1 MPARTRRSVDH
12 RVMSAPS
19 NITRPPRAGISPMTV
34 LSNVV
39 LPTPL
44 RPMRQTTLF
53 AGTVRSTPHSTCDSP
68 YVASTRSTVSMN
80 VFPLPEVHL
89 EHARIGLHLVDRALA
104 QHGALMEHR
113 HLARDL
119 ADELHVVLDHEHRA
133 VGGDRLE
140 QFARAR
146 GFLVGH
152 AGHGLVHEQELGIL

>member
-53 AGTVRSTPHSTCDSP
+53 AGTLRSTLHNTCDSP
-68 YVASTRSTVSMN
+68 YAASSCSTVSML
-80 VFPLPEVHL
+80 FLSMSEIDL
-89 EHARIGLHLVDRALA
+89 EHARIGLDLVDGSLA
-104 QHGALMEHR
+104 QHRPLVKDR

-119 ADELHVVLDHEHRA
+119 TDELHVVLDDEHRA

-140 QFARAR
+140 QLAGAHR
-146 GFLVGH
+146 FLVG
-152 AGHGLVHEQELGIL
+152 